1 MFQLVRL
8 VQSWSEL
15 LDSSQYVGAVFFD
28 LKKAFDKVWHAGLL
42 AKLAAVGVSGSA
54 FLMFEDFLSQRFQR
68 NVGACVSTELSP
80 SAGVPQGAILSPLL
94 FLVYVNDLPDA
105 VSAGEANLF
114 ADDTP
119 VYVADRDPCS
129 LEQHLQVAVDEV

>member
-1 MFQLVRL
+1 MFNKLYRFLSPVLSLRQSGFRKEDSTVFQLVRL

-54 FLMFEDFLSQRFQR
+54 FLWFEDFLSQRYQR
-68 NVGACVSTELSP
+68 TVVGTCVSTELPLVCLKVP
-80 SAGVPQGAILSPLL
+80 S
-94 FLVYVNDLPDA
+94 
-105 VSAGEANLF
+105 
-114 ADDTP
+114 
-119 VYVADRDPCS
+119 
-129 LEQHLQVAVDEV
+129 